1 MILNIF
7 NLLPATFDSAMIV
20 NADKVIVESS
30 SLIGIFFSF
39 IKYGTLHT
47 SGTKSSSFVD
57 VA

>member
-7 NLLPATFDSAMIV
+7 NSSPATFDSAMIV

-30 SLIGIFFSF
+30 SLNGIFFSF

-47 SGTKSSSFVD
+47 IGTKRSSFVD
-57 VA
+57 AA